1 MNLSER
7 WNNFRDFLTEVKK
20 ESGKVSWPGREE
32 VVGTTTVVIV
42 YTALVG
48 VFLFLVDAAVTPL
61 VNKLFSAF
69 GS

>member
-1 MNLSER
+1 MNLGER
-7 WNNFRDFLTEVKK
+7 YSNFREFLGDVKK

-48 VFLFLVDAAVTPL
+48 LFLFLVDLGVTPL
-61 VNKLFSAF
+61 MDKLLSI
-69 GS
+69 GR

>member
-1 MNLSER
+1 MSISERFTNFKQFLSEVR
-7 WNNFRDFLTEVKK
+7 K
-20 ESGKVSWPGREE
+20 ESGKVTWPGREE

-69 GS
+69 GG

>member
-1 MNLSER
+1 MSINER
-7 WNNFRDFLTEVKK
+7 YANFRHFLSDVKK
-20 ESGKVSWPGREE
+20 ETAKVTWPGRDE

-69 GS
+69 GG

>member
-1 MNLSER
+1 MNPIERWHHFRGFLSEVR
-7 WNNFRDFLTEVKK
+7 K

-32 VVGTTTVVIV
+32 VVGTTTVVII

-48 VFLFLVDAAVTPL
+48 VFLFLVDAGVTPL
-61 VNKLFSAF
+61 VNKLFAAF

>member
-7 WNNFRDFLTEVKK
+7 WNNFRGFLSEVRK

-48 VFLFLVDAAVTPL
+48 AFLFLVDTAVTPL

>member
-7 WNNFRDFLTEVKK
+7 WNNFREFLSEVRK

-42 YTALVG
+42 YTTLVG
-48 VFLFLVDAAVTPL
+48 VFLFLVDTAVTPL